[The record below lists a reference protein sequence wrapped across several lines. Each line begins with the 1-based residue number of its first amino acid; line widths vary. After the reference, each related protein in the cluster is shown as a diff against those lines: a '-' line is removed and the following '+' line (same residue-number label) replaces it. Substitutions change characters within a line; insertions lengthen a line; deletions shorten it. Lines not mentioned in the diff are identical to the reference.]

1 MSMYDLPVGRRRD
14 DQTDLVQPASVSS
27 APPWDSVLERLANL
41 ERSHADLARMVT
53 SIHEALPPE
62 IAAATGRGL
71 VLGSPIDAISPP
83 IQWGAVPPIT
93 GTPPPPLPER
103 VEAPA
108 PPTVDPF
115 ARAFEAPDPW
125 AAPTLMGE
133 SFFQSAQ
140 STELA
145 FIDPST
151 KPKRRLLRGR
161 KAAKEAQARIAAEFA
176 APPPP
181 PGFYSSGAP
190 SFGDVPP
197 PPSGFGSEG
206 PGQDFGMPTA
216 WSDTPVAVGPEM
228 GHESAGPASG
238 FAAEYATPPGWFG
251 SAAEGPAMPPPPPAG
266 FASDLAEPAIAET
279 SWGTAPGG
287 GPQSDFVFDQPAVPP
302 PPPGFGPMG
311 HEGISAVLPPP
322 SGFGTDMGDAP
333 PPPPAGFGGSGYQGL
348 TAVPSPPSGFGTDM
362 GDAPP
367 PPPAGFGGSGYQGL
381 TAVPSPPSG
390 FGTDI
395 GDAPPPPPPRFGAA
409 YDHGGPPPPPGYD
422 NQSIVTSSAE
432 AFNDVQDVN
441 SLVMPQAYEAPP
453 EALEDERFLA
463 GTGTDRTSYTSVP
476 PITPDF
482 FARSASR
489 GGRR

>member
-1 MSMYDLPVGRRRD
+1 
-14 DQTDLVQPASVSS
+14 
-27 APPWDSVLERLANL
+27 
-41 ERSHADLARMVT
+41 MVT

-71 VLGSPIDAISPP
+71 ALGSPIDAISPP
-83 IQWGAVPPIT
+83 IQWGSAPPIT

-103 VEAPA
+103 VEPPA
-108 PPTVDPF
+108 SPTVDPF

-125 AAPTLMGE
+125 AAPTLGGE

-140 STELA
+140 SIELA

-206 PGQDFGMPTA
+206 PSQDFGMPTA

-228 GHESAGPASG
+228 GHESAGQAPG
-238 FAAEYATPPGWFG
+238 FDAEYATPPGWFG
-251 SAAEGPAMPPPPPAG
+251 SAAEGSALPPPPPAG

-302 PPPGFGPMG
+302 PPPGFG
-311 HEGISAVLPPP
+311 
-322 SGFGTDMGDAP
+322 
-333 PPPPAGFGGSGYQGL
+333 GSGYQGL

-367 PPPAGFGGSGYQGL
+367 PPPPGFGGSGYHGL

-390 FGTDI
+390 FGTDM
-395 GDAPPPPPPRFGAA
+395 GDAPPPPPPGFGADA
-409 YDHGGPPPPPGYD
+409 TGGPPPPPPPGFGAASDHGAPPAPPGYD
-422 NQSIVTSSAE
+422 NQSVVTSSAE
-432 AFNDVQDVN
+432 AFNDVQEVN

-453 EALEDERFLA
+453 EAFEDERFLA

-489 GGRR
+489 SRR

>member
-14 DQTDLVQPASVSS
+14 DQTDLVQPASISS

-71 VLGSPIDAISPP
+71 ALGSPIDSISPP
-83 IQWGAVPPIT
+83 TQWGSASPII

-103 VEAPA
+103 IEAPA
-108 PPTVDPF
+108 SPTVEPF
-115 ARAFEAPDPW
+115 GRAFEAPDPW
-125 AAPTLMGE
+125 AAPTLTGE

-140 STELA
+140 STELV
-145 FIDPST
+145 FSDTST

-190 SFGDVPP
+190 TFGDVPP

-206 PGQDFGMPTA
+206 PSQDFGMPTA
-216 WSDTPVAVGPEM
+216 WSDTP
-228 GHESAGPASG
+228 
-238 FAAEYATPPGWFG
+238 GWFG
-251 SAAEGPAMPPPPPAG
+251 SAAEGATVPPPPPAG

-287 GPQSDFVFDQPAVPP
+287 GPQSDFVFDEPAVP
-302 PPPGFGPMG
+302 PPPGFGPLG
-311 HEGISAVLPPP
+311 HEGLSAVPPPP

-333 PPPPAGFGGSGYQGL
+333 PPPPPGFGPLGYEGL
-348 TAVPSPPSGFGTDM
+348 SAVPPPPSGFGTDM

-367 PPPAGFGGSGYQGL
+367 PPPPGFG
-381 TAVPSPPSG
+381 A
-390 FGTDI
+390 
-395 GDAPPPPPPRFGAA
+395 DAM
-409 YDHGGPPPPPGYD
+409 GGPPPPPPPGFGPPSDHGAPPAPPGYG
-422 NQSIVTSSAE
+422 NPTLVTSSAE
-432 AFNDVQDVN
+432 TFNDVQDVN
-441 SLVMPQAYEAPP
+441 SLGMPQAYEAPP
-453 EALEDERFLA
+453 EPLEDERFLA
-463 GTGTDRTSYTSVP
+463 GTGTDRTSYASVP

-489 GGRR
+489 GSRR

>member
-1 MSMYDLPVGRRRD
+1 
-14 DQTDLVQPASVSS
+14 
-27 APPWDSVLERLANL
+27 
-41 ERSHADLARMVT
+41 MVT

-71 VLGSPIDAISPP
+71 ALGSPIDSISPP
-83 IQWGAVPPIT
+83 TQWGSASPTI
-93 GTPPPPLPER
+93 GTPPPPLPVR
-103 VEAPA
+103 VEVPA
-108 PPTVDPF
+108 SPTVDPF

-125 AAPTLMGE
+125 AAPTLTGE

-140 STELA
+140 STELV
-145 FIDPST
+145 FSDTST

-190 SFGDVPP
+190 TFGDVPP
-197 PPSGFGSEG
+197 PPFGFGSEG
-206 PGQDFGMPTA
+206 PSQDFGMPTA

-228 GHESAGPASG
+228 SHESAGLAPLQAPG
-238 FAAEYATPPGWFG
+238 FAAEHATPSGWFG
-251 SAAEGPAMPPPPPAG
+251 SAAEGATVPPPPPAG

-287 GPQSDFVFDQPAVPP
+287 GPQSDFVFDEPAVP
-302 PPPGFGPMG
+302 PPPGFGPLG
-311 HEGISAVLPPP
+311 YEGLSAVPPPP

-333 PPPPAGFGGSGYQGL
+333 PPPPPGFGPLGYEGL
-348 TAVPSPPSGFGTDM
+348 SAVPPPPSGFGTDM

-367 PPPAGFGGSGYQGL
+367 PPPPGFG
-381 TAVPSPPSG
+381 A
-390 FGTDI
+390 
-395 GDAPPPPPPRFGAA
+395 DAM
-409 YDHGGPPPPPGYD
+409 GGPPPPPPPGFGPPSDHGAPPAPPGYG
-422 NQSIVTSSAE
+422 NPTLVTSSAE

-441 SLVMPQAYEAPP
+441 SLGMQQAYEAPP
-453 EALEDERFLA
+453 EPLEDERFLA
-463 GTGTDRTSYTSVP
+463 GTGTDRTSYASVP

-489 GGRR
+489 GSRR